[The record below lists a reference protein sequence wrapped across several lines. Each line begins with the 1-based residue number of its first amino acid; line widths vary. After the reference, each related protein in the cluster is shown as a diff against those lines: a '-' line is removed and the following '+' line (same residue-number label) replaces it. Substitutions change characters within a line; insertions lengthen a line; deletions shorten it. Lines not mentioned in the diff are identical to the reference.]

1 MFVSVELITI
11 LRVITI
17 NTMIISG
24 EIDLRR
30 LHPELK
36 DEERPGMRLR
46 NKSLQQKLS
55 TLIENFNSYC
65 MI

>member
-1 MFVSVELITI
+1 
-11 LRVITI
+11 
-17 NTMIISG
+17 MIISE

>member
-1 MFVSVELITI
+1 
-11 LRVITI
+11 
-17 NTMIISG
+17 MIISEG
-24 EIDLRR
+24 VNLKR
-30 LHPELK
+30 LHPEFR

-46 NKSLQQKLS
+46 NKSPQQKFS